1 MPGMNSGPGPGSPIL
16 VSAFRSALLQ
26 QWLIVALIF
35 ILLLIAWGATR
46 TAIYG
51 SVAGAPPAGRWREPR
66 ARLLLRVGFGSIWL
80 FDGILQAQ
88 PQMAGGLA
96 DQVIQPSAS
105 SSPAWVQHLVNFGV
119 TAWDYHP
126 VQAASAS
133 VWIQVGI
140 GLWMLI
146 AVRGWSAR
154 LAGVAGVAWGL
165 VVWAF
170 GEAFGGI
177 FAPGLTFLFGAPGA
191 VLIYVVAGVLL
202 ALPERA
208 WDDPRRLGRLL
219 LGGAGAFLLG
229 MALLQAWP
237 GRGFW
242 QGTLDGQPGSLAA
255 MIKSMAGTSQ
265 PHAPEAIVSG
275 FGNFTAAH
283 GFAVNLV
290 AVLALAV
297 VGAGLFIAAV
307 RGDLRLARIAVIA
320 GAVFCLADWVLVEDL
335 GFFGGLGTDPNS
347 MIPFILLFTAGYLG
361 LAPAPARAAAT
372 ASGVPEV
379 GSAGLSAG
387 IQGAGPITE
396 TASASG
402 IPGTEDTGPI
412 TEISGISGA
421 PAPDIPDAAV
431 DTGET
436 TVAGETG
443 TGKEIQVVEVAA
455 TAEETEGA
463 RVTRVTEDTEV
474 TAGDAQGPPEDISG
488 PSGAHPR
495 AGRVPVLLRAF
506 AGAPVRVVAGVGALG
521 VILVGAAPMAV
532 ASVNRTADPIV
543 AEALAGTSG
552 QVDTPAPGFTLTSQ
566 DGRQVSLASLRGK
579 VVLLT
584 FLDPVCTTDCPLIA
598 KEMLLADTLLG
609 GKAGNTEL
617 VAVVANP
624 TYTSTAYTRTFTSQE
639 GLGQTPNWLFL
650 TGSLSQLTD
659 VWHHYGIEVEDLPAG
674 AMTAHND
681 LAFVISANGTVQQ
694 EISDDPGPGTPATT
708 SSFAGL
714 MANSVLQSMGQS

>member
-1 MPGMNSGPGPGSPIL
+1 MPGMNSGPGPGSLIL

-35 ILLLIAWGATR
+35 VLLLIAWGTSR
-46 TAIYG
+46 TAIFG
-51 SVAGAPPAGRWREPR
+51 SMAGAPPAERWHEPR
-66 ARLLLRVGFGSIWL
+66 ARLLLRVGFGVIWL

-96 DQVIQPSAS
+96 DQVIQPTAS
-105 SSPAWVQHLVNFGV
+105 SSPGWVQHLVNLGV
-119 TAWDYHP
+119 TIWDYHP

-140 GLWMLI
+140 GLWMLL

-154 LAGVAGVAWGL
+154 LAGLAGVAWGL
-165 VVWAF
+165 IVWAF
-170 GEAFGGI
+170 GESFGGI
-177 FAPGLTFLFGAPGA
+177 FAPGLTVLFGAPGA
-191 VLIYVVAGVLL
+191 VLIYVVAGALL

-208 WDDPRRLGRLL
+208 WDDPRRIGRLL
-219 LGGAGAFLLG
+219 LGGVGVFFLG

-242 QGTLDGQPGSLAA
+242 QGTLGGQPSGLAA

-265 PHAPEAIVSG
+265 PHAFEAIVSW

-283 GFAVNLV
+283 GFAVNLA
-290 AVLALAV
+290 AVLALTV

-307 RGDLRLARIAVIA
+307 RADVRLARIAVIA

-361 LAPAPARAAAT
+361 LAPATARATAT
-372 ASGVPEV
+372 ASGIPEV
-379 GSAGLSAG
+379 ESAGLSAG
-387 IQGAGPITE
+387 IEETAGPSV
-396 TASASG
+396 APPQAG
-402 IPGTEDTGPI
+402 R
-412 TEISGISGA
+412 A
-421 PAPDIPDAAV
+421 PAA
-431 DTGET
+431 
-436 TVAGETG
+436 
-443 TGKEIQVVEVAA
+443 
-455 TAEETEGA
+455 
-463 RVTRVTEDTEV
+463 
-474 TAGDAQGPPEDISG
+474 
-488 PSGAHPR
+488 
-495 AGRVPVLLRAF
+495 LRAF
-506 AGAPVRVVAGVGALG
+506 AGTPMRVVAAVGALG
-521 VILVGAAPMAV
+521 VILVGAAPMAA
-532 ASVNRTADPIV
+532 ASVSRTADPIV

-552 QVDTPAPGFTLTSQ
+552 QLDTPASGFTLTSQ

-598 KEMLLADTLLG
+598 QEMRSADELLG

-624 TYTSTAYTRTFTSQE
+624 TYNSTAYTRTFTSQE
-639 GLGQTPNWLFL
+639 GLGQVPNWLFL
-650 TGSLSQLTD
+650 TGSLSQLAD
-659 VWHHYGIEVEDLPAG
+659 VWHHYGIEVENLPAG

-681 LAFVISANGTVQQ
+681 LAFVISADGNVKQ
-694 EISDDPGPGTPATT
+694 EISDDPGPGTAATK

-714 MANSVLQSMGQS
+714 LASAVLQTMGQS

>member
-1 MPGMNSGPGPGSPIL
+1 MNSGPGPGSPIL

-35 ILLLIAWGATR
+35 VLLLIAWGASR
-46 TAIYG
+46 TAIFG
-51 SVAGAPPAGRWREPR
+51 SMAGAPPAGRWREPR
-66 ARLLLRVGFGSIWL
+66 ARLLLRVGFGAIWL

-96 DQVIQPSAS
+96 DQVIQPTAS
-105 SSPAWVQHLVNFGV
+105 SSPGWMQHLVNLGV
-119 TAWDYHP
+119 TIWDYHP

-140 GLWMLI
+140 GLWMLV
-146 AVRGWSAR
+146 AVRDWSAR
-154 LAGVAGVAWGL
+154 LAGLAGVAWGL
-165 VVWAF
+165 VVWVF

-177 FAPGLTFLFGAPGA
+177 FAPGLTILFGAPGA
-191 VLIYVVAGVLL
+191 VLIYVVAGALL

-219 LGGAGAFLLG
+219 LGGTGTFFLG

-255 MIKSMAGTSQ
+255 MIKSMEGTSQ
-265 PHAPEAIVSG
+265 PHAFEAIVSW
-275 FGNFTAAH
+275 FGNFTVAH

-290 AVLALAV
+290 AVLALAAI
-297 VGAGLFIAAV
+297 GAGLFTAAV
-307 RGDLRLARIAVIA
+307 RGDARLARIAVIA

-347 MIPFILLFTAGYLG
+347 MIPFILLFAAGYLG
-361 LAPAPARAAAT
+361 LAPVPQPASVAEQARGAPEPAGADDPAGD
-372 ASGVPEV
+372 ASGSTGVPE
-379 GSAGLSAG
+379 
-387 IQGAGPITE
+387 
-396 TASASG
+396 
-402 IPGTEDTGPI
+402 
-412 TEISGISGA
+412 
-421 PAPDIPDAAV
+421 
-431 DTGET
+431 
-436 TVAGETG
+436 
-443 TGKEIQVVEVAA
+443 
-455 TAEETEGA
+455 
-463 RVTRVTEDTEV
+463 
-474 TAGDAQGPPEDISG
+474 
-488 PSGAHPR
+488 PSGNARGP
-495 AGRVPVLLRAF
+495 AGTARRGGSVPSLLRTF
-506 AGAPVRVVAGVGALG
+506 AGAPARVIAAGGALG

-543 AEALAGTSG
+543 AEALTGSSG
-552 QVDTPAPGFTLTSQ
+552 QTDTPAPGFTLTSQ

-598 KEMLLADTLLG
+598 QEMRSADELLG

-624 TYTSTAYTRTFTSQE
+624 TYTSIAYTRAFTSQE
-639 GLGQTPNWLFL
+639 NLSQVPNWLFL
-650 TGSLSQLTD
+650 TGSLSQLAD
-659 VWHHYGIEVEDLPAG
+659 VWHHYGIEVENLPAG

-681 LAFVISANGTVQQ
+681 LAFVISADGKVQQ
-694 EISDDPGPGTPATT
+694 ELSDDPGPGTPATT

-714 MANSVLQSMGQS
+714 LANSVLQSMGKS